1 MLARTL
7 MALLL
12 VTTTAQAQDD
22 IVRYGSSDPDSPN
35 YVDVLFPCYFSGT
48 KVGIDI
54 YRDSDR
60 SKVYEGKLG
69 KILERTRADFIGV
82 YSLEISNLVY
92 EAPVP
97 MSAGATVVYYD
108 KAAKDCALRM
118 AKVLAK
124 NLGEIYPADSVKF
137 QKGVRIHFLRQASNT
152 IEVFL
157 P

>member
-1 MLARTL
+1 MWSRTL
-7 MALLL
+7 FATLMIVAA
-12 VTTTAQAQDD
+12 AQAQDD
-22 IVRYGSSDPDSPN
+22 IVRFGSSDPDSPN

-48 KVGIDI
+48 NVEVDI
-54 YRDSDR
+54 YRESDR
-60 SKVYEGKLG
+60 SKVYEGKIG
-69 KILERTRADFIGV
+69 KILDRTRADFIGV
-82 YSLEISNLVY
+82 YNLEIGNLVY

-97 MSAGATVVYYD
+97 VSAGATVVYYD
-108 KAAKDCALRM
+108 KAAKDCAVRM